1 MCLLFPLT
9 NNNQDQQS
17 SKCKIDTKAQA
28 AKDESKNNLVWEYFH
43 KSYNFQMRGE
53 IVENMIDEID
63 NLKHVNHINEEEIT
77 DLKSKCE
84 KFEQE
89 KLNAVNDLK
98 ETQVMSND
106 QQENRLEF

>member
-1 MCLLFPLT
+1 
-9 NNNQDQQS
+9 
-17 SKCKIDTKAQA
+17 
-28 AKDESKNNLVWEYFH
+28 
-43 KSYNFQMRGE
+43 MRGE
-53 IVENMIDEID
+53 IDEHMIDEID

-89 KLNAVNDLK
+89 KLNAVNALK

-106 QQENRLEF
+106 QQENRYNLEKKHDLLEVENSRKRDCLKQSDENNKEFTQN